1 MSDKQK
7 CIDVCNRLLRGEISA
22 VETYDQALEKFQDEP
37 GQSLL
42 QKIRDDH
49 EVSVSALEDH
59 IASMGATPDSESGIW
74 GGFVQAVEGTAK
86 MLGESPALK
95 ILQTGEEHGIQE
107 YQEALSDDGVME
119 EIKSE
124 IRSSLLPRLKKHLSL
139 LQELPAGTSN
149 G

>member
-49 EVSVSALEDH
+49 EVSVSTLEEH

-74 GGFVQAVEGTAK
+74 GGFAQAVEGTAK

-95 ILQTGEEHGIQE
+95 ILRTGEEHGVQE
-107 YQEALSDDGVME
+107 YQDALSDDDVME

-139 LQELPAGTSN
+139 LQELPAGAAN